1 MEYNDQMK
9 NRVKRMEGQ
18 LRGILKMMEEN
29 KDCKEVITQLSAVRS
44 AVDRTI
50 GVIVSSNLVECV
62 QDAGVNGEKTDEMI
76 KEAVNLLVKSR
87 WNSRVDIFFS
97 FVMIPIGVIVKRKG
111 GIKMNADKVLDAKGL
126 ACPMPIV
133 KSRMAINELEG
144 GKY

>member
-62 QDAGVNGEKTDEMI
+62 QDAEVNGEKTDELI

-87 WNSRVDIFFS
+87 
-97 FVMIPIGVIVKRKG
+97 
-111 GIKMNADKVLDAKGL
+111 
-126 ACPMPIV
+126 
-133 KSRMAINELEG
+133 
-144 GKY
+144 